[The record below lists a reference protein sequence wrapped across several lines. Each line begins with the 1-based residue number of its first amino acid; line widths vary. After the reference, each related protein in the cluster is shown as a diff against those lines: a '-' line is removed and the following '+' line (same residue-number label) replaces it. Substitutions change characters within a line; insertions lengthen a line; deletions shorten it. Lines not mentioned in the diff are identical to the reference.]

1 MKLNIIGLGYI
12 GLPLAVFFA
21 KSGMDVFGTDVNENL
36 IKNLNDKKTFSKEN
50 ELSPLLTEVI
60 DTGKLK
66 VSINI
71 KEADTFIIA
80 VPTPFKEN
88 HLPDLSHIED
98 AVKNVAKVLKH
109 GNLIVLESTS
119 PVGTTKHIQEMLKQ
133 LRPDLNIEKNIYIAY
148 APERMLPGN
157 FSELLENDRIIGG
170 INEESA
176 QKAKELYKKIIKGDI
191 FITTAETAEM
201 VKLAENSFRDV
212 NIAFANELS
221 MICDKQNINVNDVIN
236 LANHHP
242 RVNILK
248 PGCGVGGHCVAV
260 DPWFVVSQNPDEA
273 KLIKQAREVNDYKP
287 QFVIDKILNAI
298 KELNIQNPS
307 ISCFGLAFKPDIN
320 DLRESPA
327 LFICEKLS
335 ELYKNIKVVEPN
347 ISTLPQKLQENGAE
361 LTGTDEALK
370 SDIIVLLVEHKEFKQ
385 IKPQFDKNTQR
396 LIDTRGIW

>member
-21 KSGMDVFGTDVNENL
+21 KNGLDVRGIDINENL
-36 IKNLNDKKTFSKEN
+36 VKNINNAKIIDKESK
-50 ELSPLLTEVI
+50 LSQLLKEVI
-60 DTGKLK
+60 DSGKFK
-66 VSINI
+66 ASTNTE
-71 KEADTFIIA
+71 EADAFIIA

-88 HLPDLSHIED
+88 YVPDLSHIED
-98 AVKNVAKVLKH
+98 AVKKVAKVIKK

-119 PVGTTKHIQEMLKQ
+119 PVGTTKSIQKIFQQE
-133 LRPDLNIEKNIYIAY
+133 RPDLNIKEDIYLAY

-157 FSELLENDRIIGG
+157 LTELVQNDRIIGG
-170 INEESA
+170 INEDA
-176 QKAKELYKKIIKGDI
+176 AKKAEELYKLIIKGNI
-191 FITTAETAEM
+191 YTTTAETAEM

-221 MICDKQNINVNDVIN
+221 MICDKLNLNVNEVIN

-260 DPWFVVSQNPDEA
+260 DPWFIVSQNPEEA

-287 QFVIDKILNAI
+287 QFVINKVL
-298 KELNIQNPS
+298 KSVEELNLQNPS
-307 ISCFGLAFKPDIN
+307 VSCFGIAFKPDID

-327 LFICEKLS
+327 LFICESLS
-335 ELYKNIKVVEPN
+335 KLYKNIKIVEPN
-347 ISTLPQKLQENGAE
+347 ISELPETLKSNGAE
-361 LTGTDEALK
+361 LSNLDEALK
-370 SDIIVLLVEHKEFKQ
+370 SDILVLLVEHSEFKQ
-385 IKPQFDKNTQR
+385 IKPQLNTKTQR